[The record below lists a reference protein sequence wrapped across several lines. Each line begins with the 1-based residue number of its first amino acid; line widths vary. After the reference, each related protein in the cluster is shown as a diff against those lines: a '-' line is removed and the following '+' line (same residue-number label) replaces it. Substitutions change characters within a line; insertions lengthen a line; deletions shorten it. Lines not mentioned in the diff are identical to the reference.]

1 MLTHTY
7 VHPAR
12 HRAQLTLADV
22 SLMRGA
28 TPVLNHVDLTVTAQS
43 RIAIVGENGRG
54 KSTLLYVLAGV
65 LSPDSGSVQR
75 TGTLGLAEQEMTAT
89 DSRTVGQAVAEAMAV
104 PRAAVLALDA
114 AASALADDRE
124 GAAEEYAAALEF
136 AGAIQAWD
144 AERRVQIAL
153 EALDAETD
161 MTRLLADLSVGQRY
175 RVRLACLLGSEDDFL
190 LLDEPTNHLDRSG
203 LEFLTAQLRARS
215 GGVII
220 VSHDRALLSDIAE
233 TIIDLDPAPDN
244 RPRIYGS
251 GYAGYQ
257 EGRLSER
264 ERWEQDYE
272 RQQAEHTRLQESLS
286 AAQNRLISG
295 WRPEKGT
302 NKHGRA
308 TRAGGHVQNVHR
320 RREALEAH
328 PVTVPEPPQL
338 FRFPD
343 LPTRTGAALLS
354 VDNVSVAG
362 RLATSVSFTL
372 SHRGR
377 LVVTGPNGAGKS
389 TLLRVVSGELVQD
402 TGTIQA
408 AHFLGQHP
416 QSTVQLN
423 ALVDA
428 VDRAR
433 RGGAAAAVAAAQSAL
448 HHVFLH
454 AVEGRPHVVA
464 AILEAARGQDLGFS
478 DGHGP
483 AVLVVVLQGQCS
495 AGKGGLLALVER
507 EHLHGLALGGGFLE
521 AVQHLE
527 SAFDHIAHH
536 VAVMAHA
543 DVAGC
548 LAAYHAVR
556 AHKAEHAGQHLVA
569 AGAVVAV
576 QQDDFIRLAAGDL
589 VGVAQADHVLGVLAL
604 FLVAHAGLAN
614 HEGLETLFAQ
624 AVQNVNGRDI
634 GVTRGAA
641 FVGGLGKNRGGH
653 GADLVIR
660 QGHVGADTGS
670 IAEAACELHGHFSSE
685 LMMV

>member
-343 LPTRTGAALLS
+343 LPTRTGAPLLS

-402 TGTIQA
+402 TGTIQRPGSTRIGFLHQESALPLDRRASEVYA
-408 AHFLGQHP
+408 AHIG
-416 QSTVQLN
+416 
-423 ALVDA
+423 ALV
-428 VDRAR
+428 
-433 RGGAAAAVAAAQSAL
+433 
-448 HHVFLH
+448 
-454 AVEGRPHVVA
+454 
-464 AILEAARGQDLGFS
+464 
-478 DGHGP
+478 
-483 AVLVVVLQGQCS
+483 S
-495 AGKGGLLALVER
+495 AGVLLQSEVVSLSQLGLLRPRETGKRVGELSMGQQRRLDLALVLSKR
-507 EHLHGLALGGGFLE
+507 PHLLLLDEPTNHLSFTLVDELTIALGATQA
-521 AVQHLE
+521 AVVLSSHDRQLLR
-527 SAFDHIAHH
+527 
-536 VAVMAHA
+536 
-543 DVAGC
+543 DVASWPQ
-548 LAAYHAVR
+548 LQLTAR
-556 AHKAEHAGQHLVA
+556 AE
-569 AGAVVAV
+569 
-576 QQDDFIRLAAGDL
+576 GD
-589 VGVAQADHVLGVLAL
+589 VLA
-604 FLVAHAGLAN
+604 
-614 HEGLETLFAQ
+614 
-624 AVQNVNGRDI
+624 
-634 GVTRGAA
+634 
-641 FVGGLGKNRGGH
+641 
-653 GADLVIR
+653 
-660 QGHVGADTGS
+660 
-670 IAEAACELHGHFSSE
+670 
-685 LMMV
+685 

>member
-362 RLATSVSFTL
+362 RLETSVSFTL

-402 TGTIQA
+402 TGTIQRPGSTRIGFLHQESALPLDRRASEVYA
-408 AHFLGQHP
+408 AHIG
-416 QSTVQLN
+416 
-423 ALVDA
+423 ALV
-428 VDRAR
+428 
-433 RGGAAAAVAAAQSAL
+433 
-448 HHVFLH
+448 
-454 AVEGRPHVVA
+454 
-464 AILEAARGQDLGFS
+464 
-478 DGHGP
+478 
-483 AVLVVVLQGQCS
+483 S
-495 AGKGGLLALVER
+495 AGVLLQSEVVSLSQLGLLRPRETGKRVGELSMGQQRRLDLALVLSKR
-507 EHLHGLALGGGFLE
+507 PHLLLLDEPTNHLSFTLVDELTIALGATQA
-521 AVQHLE
+521 AVVLSSHDRQLLR
-527 SAFDHIAHH
+527 
-536 VAVMAHA
+536 
-543 DVAGC
+543 DVASWPQ
-548 LAAYHAVR
+548 LQLTAR
-556 AHKAEHAGQHLVA
+556 AE
-569 AGAVVAV
+569 
-576 QQDDFIRLAAGDL
+576 GD
-589 VGVAQADHVLGVLAL
+589 VLA
-604 FLVAHAGLAN
+604 
-614 HEGLETLFAQ
+614 
-624 AVQNVNGRDI
+624 
-634 GVTRGAA
+634 
-641 FVGGLGKNRGGH
+641 
-653 GADLVIR
+653 
-660 QGHVGADTGS
+660 
-670 IAEAACELHGHFSSE
+670 
-685 LMMV
+685 